1 MVSGLLVFSI
11 FMIVYSVSPEVL
23 DDLDF
28 IFTNLAIIP
37 LGINIGMIIFER
49 IVDKIYFTDI
59 SKSNNFS

>member
-28 IFTNLAIIP
+28 IFTNVAIIP
-37 LGINIGMIIFER
+37 LGIKIGMIIYER
-49 IVDKIYFTDI
+49 IVNEIYFTDI

>member
-11 FMIVYSVSPEVL
+11 FMIIYSVSPEVL

-37 LGINIGMIIFER
+37 LGIKIGMIIYER
-49 IVDKIYFTDI
+49 IVNEIYFTDI